1 MGNEAQQW
9 LSLGIGGLLIS
20 LVGFSIWKLI
30 GAWMSLASTERS
42 SSTESRTRAEVLQKR
57 LNEEIERRVA
67 LEVEVKFLEKEIM
80 ELRARLAMLEH
91 RLGDD
96 DV

>member
-9 LSLGIGGLLIS
+9 VSLGLGGLLIS

-42 SSTESRTRAEVLQKR
+42 SSTESRIRAETMQKR
-57 LNEEIERRVA
+57 LNDEIERRVA
-67 LEVEVKFLEKEIM
+67 LEVEVKFLEKEIAT
-80 ELRARLAMLEH
+80 LKARLASLE
-91 RLGDD
+91 RTRDE
-96 DV
+96 

>member
-9 LSLGIGGLLIS
+9 ISLGIGGLLVS

-42 SSTESRTRAEVLQKR
+42 SSTESRTRAEVLQQK
-57 LNEEIERRVA
+57 LNEEIARRVA
-67 LEVEVKFLEKEIM
+67 LEVEVKFLEREIA
-80 ELRARLAMLEH
+80 ELRNRLAEVE
-91 RLGDD
+91 RRVDE
-96 DV
+96 